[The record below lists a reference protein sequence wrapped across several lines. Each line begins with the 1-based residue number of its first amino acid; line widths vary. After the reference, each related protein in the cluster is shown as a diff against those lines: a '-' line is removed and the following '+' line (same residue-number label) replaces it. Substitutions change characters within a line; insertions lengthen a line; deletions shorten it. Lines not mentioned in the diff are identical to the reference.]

1 MKTRIAKRFLC
12 IMLTV
17 CMLATSL
24 TLPIFAV
31 DSWSPTETTRIYVA
45 TDSGAVDVNDRSDEI
60 MLHAHRFAQEYRSKL
75 GEQLVVAYGAKEN
88 AHYCDIILEYDPDLG
103 MAKESFSLNV
113 YRESLIITASD
124 TAGLFYGYREVL
136 KQLLV
141 DNTVDEALDNT
152 PAVAERALSLDNGRK
167 YFSPEWIKDL
177 ICEMSWAGMNTLVM
191 HFSEE
196 MGLGLE
202 SKTYP
207 WLAGRDGSLCV
218 QAYLTDSDH
227 ENFDKYLT
235 QEELRDIAEFAK
247 MYHVQLVPSFD
258 SPGHLNYIVKCFN
271 TRVRKNGSYS
281 FTYNN
286 VKYKATY
293 SGGTYTFYVN
303 GSPKSSSV
311 YGIGNYLSYGG
322 KTQVVQG
329 SSVESNATLKAET
342 QSYSRGIDISNPVA
356 VAFIQSLMVEYGNLF
371 RSFGSTTFEIC
382 ADEMLGFGKTLTS
395 SVPRWGQ
402 LAHWDSYA
410 RTKTG
415 NSKAVAYD
423 AYLLYVNELNDL
435 AKSMG
440 YDRIRMSNDEVLRQN
455 ITWNKVVTLDTDID
469 VSYWVQDAEYG
480 SVTRYAN
487 AGHAIYNIL
496 CDYTYYVLTN
506 DFFAQDANKTR
517 DNFTKVYPD
526 KIYNEWS
533 PFVFDTTYSKNV
545 TGAAFCIWCDHPTL
559 RTEEKMMTEIKPLL
573 RAIGTKSWNAN
584 ANKTKSYSTYAAEWK
599 KIGDAP
605 KLEIPDDTAVL
616 AAINE
621 FYDTYV
627 PKQDTYTAKSFAWYA
642 SEVANAES
650 FLGPDT
656 FRWSQDLFDNLVEF
670 MEYARD
676 NLVSLGDT
684 QALVNA
690 LATYDQYKDQKAI
703 YSPESWSVFEASYL
717 AGQKM
722 LEGRNYTEDDVNKFV
737 TMFKGIPMF
746 MLDLEA
752 NVAPLRQEAI
762 KTAGFMSSRMYRGGR
777 AKVSVIIP
785 IGIQPAKVIVVDE
798 NGLEV
803 AECVAQPIN
812 IRKPNQI
819 TYYGYFPADEVG
831 VHTYTVYA
839 VFAYDKFTHTVGTGE
854 GFLYCSDPIKLT
866 LRVVE

>member
-1 MKTRIAKRFLC
+1 MKTHIAKRVLC
-12 IMLTV
+12 IMLTA

-24 TLPIFAV
+24 TLPIFAA
-31 DSWSPTETTRIYVA
+31 DTWSPTETTRIYVA
-45 TDSGAVDVNDRSDEI
+45 TDSGAVDVNDRSDEV
-60 MLHAHRFAQEYRSKL
+60 MLHAHLFAKEYQTKL

-113 YRESLIITASD
+113 YRDNLIITASD

-141 DNTVDEALDNT
+141 DNTVDEALENK

-177 ICEMSWAGMNTLVM
+177 IREMSWAGMNTLVV

-218 QAYLTDSDH
+218 QAYLTDADH

-271 TRVRKNGSYS
+271 TRVRQKGSYE

-286 VKYKATY
+286 VTYKATY

-303 GSPKSSSV
+303 GSPKSSSI
-311 YGIGNYLSYGG
+311 YGIGNYLSDG
-322 KTQVVQG
+322 KETQVVQG
-329 SSVESNATLKAET
+329 SSLESNATLKAET

-371 RSFGSTTFEIC
+371 RSFGATTFEIC
-382 ADEMLGFGKTLTS
+382 ADELLGFGSTLS
-395 SVPRWGQ
+395 SSDIDPTAKWAD
-402 LAHWDSYA
+402 LLHWQTYA
-410 RTKTG
+410 QKKTG

-440 YDRIRMSNDEVLRQN
+440 YDRVRMSNDEVLRQN
-455 ITWNKVVTLDTDID
+455 ITWNHVVELDTDID
-469 VSYWVQDAEYG
+469 VSYWDRSYG
-480 SVTRYAN
+480 SVTRYAD
-487 AGHAIYNIL
+487 AGHKIYNIL
-496 CDYTYYVLTN
+496 CDYTYYVLSN
-506 DFFAQDANKTR
+506 DFFSQDR
-517 DNFTKVYPD
+517 QSFTQVYPD
-526 KIYNEWS
+526 KIYNDWS
-533 PFVFDTTYSKNV
+533 PFVFDTTYSESV

-584 ANKTKSYSTYAAEWK
+584 ANKTKSYSTYTAEWT

-605 KLEIPDDTAVL
+605 KVEFPDDTAVQ

-621 FYDTYV
+621 FYNTYL
-627 PKQDTYTAKSFAWYA
+627 PKQDTYTASSFSWYA

-656 FRWSQDLFDNLVEF
+656 FRWNQDLFNNLVEF

-676 NLVSLGDT
+676 DLDSLGDT

-690 LATYDQYKDQKAI
+690 LATYDQYKDHKAI

-722 LEGRNYTEDDVNKFV
+722 LEGRNYTADDVNRFV
-737 TMFKGIPMF
+737 TTFEVMPIF

-762 KTAGFMSSRMYRGGR
+762 QSAGLMSSRVYQGGR

-785 IGIQPAKVIVVDE
+785 RGINVAKVIVVDE
-798 NGLEV
+798 NGIEV
-803 AECVAQPIN
+803 AECVAQPLS
-812 IRKPNQI
+812 IRKPKQV
-819 TYYGYFPADEVG
+819 TYFGYIPADELG
-831 VHTYTVYA
+831 VHTYTAYA
-839 VFAYDKFTHTVGTGE
+839 VFSYDKFTQTVGIGE
-854 GFLYCSDPIKLT
+854 GFLYCSDPVKLT